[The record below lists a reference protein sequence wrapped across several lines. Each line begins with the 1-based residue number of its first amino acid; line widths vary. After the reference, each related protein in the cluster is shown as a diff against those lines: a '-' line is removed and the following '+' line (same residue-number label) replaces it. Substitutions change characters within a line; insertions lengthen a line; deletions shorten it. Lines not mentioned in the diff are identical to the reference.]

1 MRVSTVAMLL
11 LVGWLPTNATAQK
24 HAAYTDAE
32 SAGPDFKIQGEYS
45 GLISGGFRRQKIG
58 IQLVAQ
64 GNGEFRD
71 VEFAHGLP
79 GDGWDGYGRFES
91 DAKRY
96 GNLIAFHDGRTGL
109 VSGGKLWLRDP
120 EGRLLGVLEKLD
132 RYSSTMGAS
141 PPADALVLFDGSTAT
156 HFAGGKITPEGW
168 LKMGCQTKMPVGDFQ
183 LHLEFRTPFMPTAT
197 GQARSNSGCYIQERY
212 EVQILDSFGLAGEA
226 NECAGLYRQQAPLL
240 NLCLPPLSWQTYD
253 IDFQA
258 ARFDGNGDKIQNARI
273 TLRHNGVTV
282 HRDYEIVAKT
292 GAGKPETPELRPIK
306 LQDHGNPVVFRN
318 IWIVLK
324 NGVSETLPEL
334 KEAPGLPSESV
345 SLTRGVATPGEG

>member
-109 VSGGKLWLRDP
+109 VSGGNC
-120 EGRLLGVLEKLD
+120 G
-132 RYSSTMGAS
+132 
-141 PPADALVLFDGSTAT
+141 
-156 HFAGGKITPEGW
+156 
-168 LKMGCQTKMPVGDFQ
+168 
-183 LHLEFRTPFMPTAT
+183 
-197 GQARSNSGCYIQERY
+197 
-212 EVQILDSFGLAGEA
+212 
-226 NECAGLYRQQAPLL
+226 
-240 NLCLPPLSWQTYD
+240 
-253 IDFQA
+253 
-258 ARFDGNGDKIQNARI
+258 
-273 TLRHNGVTV
+273 
-282 HRDYEIVAKT
+282 YEIPKAACSVC
-292 GAGKPETPELRPIK
+292 
-306 LQDHGNPVVFRN
+306 
-318 IWIVLK
+318 WK
-324 NGVSETLPEL
+324 N
-334 KEAPGLPSESV
+334 
-345 SLTRGVATPGEG
+345 